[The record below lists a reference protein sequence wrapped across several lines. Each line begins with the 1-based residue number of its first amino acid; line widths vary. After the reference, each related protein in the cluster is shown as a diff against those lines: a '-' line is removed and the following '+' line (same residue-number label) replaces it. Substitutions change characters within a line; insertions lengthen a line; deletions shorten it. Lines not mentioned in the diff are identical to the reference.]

1 MDTMQNVIKL
11 YFKSVKMFN
20 ELESI
25 PRDFGT
31 GDLLYSSEI
40 HTLVAIGNHPDV
52 NLTELANI
60 LDITKGG
67 ASKFVKKLLGKA
79 LINKKSLATNKKEVL
94 FELTEK
100 GRVAFHGHKKFS
112 QDVFGDI
119 YSTLSAMDASEINFL
134 ESFLHDLNTI
144 LMKKK

>member
-1 MDTMQNVIKL
+1 MQNVIKL

-67 ASKFVKKLLGKA
+67 ASKFVKKLLEKA

-100 GRVAFHGHKKFS
+100 GRVAFHGHEKFS

-119 YSTLSAMDASEINFL
+119 YSTLSAMDASEIKFL
-134 ESFLHDLNTI
+134 ESFLHDLNAI